1 MEPVTHILKSPQD
14 LANAFA
20 IQLIKWINETPGNTF
35 HLALS
40 GGTTPSIL
48 YRLLAEKYSNKVPWQ
63 KIHFW
68 WGDERMVPPG
78 NPDSNFG
85 VVNKLIFSKFK
96 LSPDQIH
103 RIKGE
108 EEPIAEAKRYG
119 LEMEKL
125 IPLVNNLPAFDLI
138 LLGLGEDG
146 HTASI
151 FPDQIQLMESDEI
164 TGIAMQPI
172 TGQQRITLTGRVLNN
187 AKKVAYL
194 VSGESKASIFNQVIH
209 GSERALVYPAA
220 HIHPDGELHWFV
232 DEACL
237 YG

>member
-20 IQLIKWINETPGNTF
+20 KQLIKWINETPGNTF

-187 AKKVAYL
+187 AKKVAFL

>member
-187 AKKVAYL
+187 AKKVAFL